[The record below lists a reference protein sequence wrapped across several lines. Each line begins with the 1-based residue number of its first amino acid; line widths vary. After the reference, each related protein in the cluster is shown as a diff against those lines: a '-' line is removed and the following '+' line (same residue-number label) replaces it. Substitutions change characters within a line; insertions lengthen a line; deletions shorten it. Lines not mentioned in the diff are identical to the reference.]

1 MPFIKDYI
9 DTFLSKTVHFFRK
22 SSKDYDIIIGQL
34 LIKKNIISKDQI
46 DNALN
51 EQKVKLVELGK
62 AVKLGE
68 IIVGLG
74 YATEENLIDIINEY
88 YSISVTSLSDN
99 IQQLIEKKRG
109 SFIEKLP
116 TPSIPI
122 WLKLSVAT
130 MIIIVITVFVISYV
144 VLGKQRERLYQQT
157 LKIGRV
163 SLNHY
168 AYNARIPL
176 LENNILQLN
185 TVINGAS
192 NIEGLIYAAI
202 LDHNRVIKAHSN
214 FNKIGTDFKKF
225 GNVEEVTKEDGIVY
239 FTSKL
244 ISGERVIHLSKPI
257 VFNDKR
263 LGAVHVGVSIDFIEH
278 EISSERVSIIIMT
291 IIVVLLSTVIAVFFG
306 FRFAGP
312 ITKLVVATQEIGSGN
327 YNYKI
332 KMKRNDELGNLAIAF
347 NKMSEDLLKKSFMQ
361 ESFGKYVG
369 CEVLNMIMAN
379 PEDSWLKGRK
389 NVATILF
396 LDVRG
401 FTSYS
406 STKDPEEIVE
416 ELNEYFEIVTN
427 IVIDYGGYIDK
438 FIGDAVLAVFGVP
451 IHNKRHIERGI
462 QAAVLIQKEL
472 VKTGNAKDNKL
483 LTSVGIGI
491 DSGVVIS
498 GNIGTQVKMEY
509 TVIGDS
515 VNIASRLNG
524 LAKSGEIVI
533 SRQVFEKVGEL
544 VEVEALPPQIIKGVA
559 GKIETFRVRSI
570 IERQQRP
577 DLI

>member
-1 MPFIKDYI
+1 M
-9 DTFLSKTVHFFRK
+9 
-22 SSKDYDIIIGQL
+22 GQL
-34 LIKKNIISKDQI
+34 LIKKNIISKDQL
-46 DNALN
+46 DDALK
-51 EQKVKLVELGK
+51 EQNVKLVELGK

-74 YATEENLIDIINEY
+74 YATEENLIDIINEHY
-88 YSISVTSLSDN
+88 NISVTSLSDN
-99 IQQLIEKKRG
+99 IQQLIKKRRG
-109 SFIEKLP
+109 SFIAKLP
-116 TPSIPI
+116 APSIPI

-130 MIIIVITVFVISYV
+130 MIIIVITVFAISYV
-144 VLGKQRERLYQQT
+144 VLGKQREILYQQT
-157 LKIGRV
+157 LKIGKV
-163 SLNHY
+163 SLNNY

-225 GNVEEVTKEDGIVY
+225 GNVEEVTQEDGIVY

-244 ISGERVIHLSKPI
+244 ISGKRVMHLSKPI

-278 EISSERVSIIIMT
+278 EIISERVSIIIMT
-291 IIVVLLSTVIAVFFG
+291 IIVVLLSTVIAVFSG

-312 ITKLVVATQEIGSGN
+312 ITKLVFATQEIGRGN

-347 NKMSEDLLKKSFMQ
+347 NKMSEDLLRKSFMQ

-389 NVATILF
+389 NEATILF

-406 STKDPEEIVE
+406 ATKDPEDIVE

-451 IHNKRHIERGI
+451 IHNRRHIERGI

-472 VKTGNAKDNKL
+472 IKTGNAKDNKL

-533 SRQVFEKVGEL
+533 SRKVLENVEKL
-544 VEVEALPPQIIKGVA
+544 VEVEALPPQGIKGVA
-559 GKIETFRVRSI
+559 GKVETFRVRSI
-570 IERQQRP
+570 VDRQQQP

>member
-9 DTFLSKTVHFFRK
+9 DTFLSKTVYFFRK

-34 LIKKNIISKDQI
+34 LSKKNIISKDQL

-68 IIVGLG
+68 IIVELG
-74 YATEENLIDIINEY
+74 YTTEKNLIDIINEHY
-88 YSISVTSLSDN
+88 NISVTSLSDN
-99 IQQLIEKKRG
+99 IQQLIKEKRG

-116 TPSIPI
+116 APIIPI

-130 MIIIVITVFVISYV
+130 MTIIVITVFSISYV
-144 VLGKQRERLYQQT
+144 VLGKQQEMLYQQT
-157 LKIGRV
+157 LKIGKV
-163 SLNHY
+163 SLNNY

-176 LENNILQLN
+176 LEDNILQLN
-185 TVINGAS
+185 TVIKGAS

-225 GNVEEVTKEDGIVY
+225 GNVEKVAIEEGIVY

-244 ISGERVIHLSKPI
+244 ISGERVMHLSKPI
-257 VFNDKR
+257 LFNDKK

-291 IIVVLLSTVIAVFFG
+291 IVVAFLSTVVAVCLG
-306 FRFAGP
+306 FRFSGP
-312 ITKLVVATQEIGSGN
+312 ITKLVVATQEIGQGN
-327 YNYKI
+327 YKYKI

-347 NKMSEDLLKKSFMQ
+347 NKMSEDLLRKSFMQ

-379 PEDSWLKGRK
+379 PEDAWLKGRK
-389 NVATILF
+389 NEATILF
-396 LDVRG
+396 LDIRG

-406 STKDPEEIVE
+406 ATKDPEVIVE

-427 IVIDYGGYIDK
+427 IIIDYGGYIDK

-451 IHNKRHIERGI
+451 IHNKRHVERGV
-462 QAAVLIQKEL
+462 QAAVEIQKKL
-472 VKTGNAKDNKL
+472 FKAGNNKENKL

-533 SRQVFEKVGEL
+533 SRNVFEQVRKL
-544 VEVEALPPQIIKGVA
+544 VEVDVLPPQKIKGVA
-559 GKIETFRVRSI
+559 GKVETFKVRDI
-570 IERQQRP
+570 IDR
-577 DLI
+577 